1 MWMIT
6 ATQWSLSM
14 AKKIRRL
21 IIMIKYQVR
30 IHDTMSDKPASEVFD
45 SYDEA
50 LVKLAEVKY
59 VIATT
64 WATPD
69 VSAAYISEVRTY
81 A

>member
-1 MWMIT
+1 M
-6 ATQWSLSM
+6 
-14 AKKIRRL
+14 R
-21 IIMIKYQVR
+21 YQVR

-50 LVKLAEVKY
+50 LIKLADVKQI
-59 VIATT
+59 IATT

>member
-1 MWMIT
+1 M
-6 ATQWSLSM
+6 
-14 AKKIRRL
+14 R
-21 IIMIKYQVR
+21 YQVR

-69 VSAAYISEVRTY
+69 VNAADISEVR
-81 A
+81 